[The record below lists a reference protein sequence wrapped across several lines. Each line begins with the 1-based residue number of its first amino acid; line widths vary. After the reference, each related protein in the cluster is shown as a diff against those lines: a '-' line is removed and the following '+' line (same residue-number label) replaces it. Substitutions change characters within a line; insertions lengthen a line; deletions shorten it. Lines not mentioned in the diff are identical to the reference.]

1 MTDCSKFKDYKPE
14 YFDITKE
21 GIIDSKENKINA
33 YTSRYIYNTD
43 RTNLIDTID
52 GSVESSIVVNRED
65 RQYIN
70 EECDETKKLLDE
82 ERETKREMYFR
93 HARVLYPDVQEPLLS
108 LAIDAFME
116 QQERGIDITT
126 HKFDKDADKY

>member
-21 GIIDSKENKINA
+21 GIIGSKENKINA

-52 GSVESSIVVNRED
+52 GSVESSIVINRED
-65 RQYIN
+65 KQYIN

-93 HARVLYPDVQEPLLS
+93 QARVLYPEREEWILS
-108 LAIDAFME
+108 LAVDAFME